1 MAKEESARPLRPMVF
16 EGPFA
21 TTSFCF
27 LFLSGFFFSP
37 SCRALREKMRKRRT
51 AMEVILFC
59 NSCVSLFFWS
69 NVLVVSNVVV
79 LEGEEVELSGLHL
92 LASCQV
98 FSST

>member
-1 MAKEESARPLRPMVF
+1 
-16 EGPFA
+16 
-21 TTSFCF
+21 
-27 LFLSGFFFSP
+27 
-37 SCRALREKMRKRRT
+37 MRKRRT

-69 NVLVVSNVVV
+69 NVVVVSNVVV

-92 LASCQV
+92 LASFQV